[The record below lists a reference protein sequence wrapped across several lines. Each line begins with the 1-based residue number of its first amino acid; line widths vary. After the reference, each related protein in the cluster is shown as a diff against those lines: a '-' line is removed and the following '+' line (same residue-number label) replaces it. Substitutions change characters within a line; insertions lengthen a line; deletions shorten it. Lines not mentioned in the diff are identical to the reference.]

1 MFLIG
6 LGIEVSL
13 LGYWKLV
20 FKQNRLLFYLTWFLG
35 YVLFLF
41 DQSCLD
47 TKSHNRLAS
56 FCSQVLFT
64 ITLLLGVLRRY
75 AQYDFDGFFSC

>member
-13 LGYWKLV
+13 LGYWELV
-20 FKQNRLLFYLTWFLG
+20 FEQNRLLFYLTWFLG

-41 DQSCLD
+41 DRSCLD
-47 TKSHNRLAS
+47 TKSHNRLES
-56 FCSQVLFT
+56 FCSQVLFE
-64 ITLLLGVLRRY
+64 LLVVIWNLSVYLY
-75 AQYDFDGFFSC
+75 QYL